1 MLLYLGIRF
10 PNLVDN
16 NSRFVKQMTKK
27 NSIENLLTEL
37 ELCTKF
43 VSHNLVRKT
52 EFVENNLK
60 FEYEMTMVN
69 D

>member
-1 MLLYLGIRF
+1 
-10 PNLVDN
+10 
-16 NSRFVKQMTKK
+16 MTKK